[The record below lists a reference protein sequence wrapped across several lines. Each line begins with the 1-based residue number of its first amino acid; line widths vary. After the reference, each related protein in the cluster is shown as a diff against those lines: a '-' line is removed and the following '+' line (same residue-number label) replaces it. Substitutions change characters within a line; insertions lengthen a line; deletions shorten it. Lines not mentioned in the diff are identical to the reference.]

1 MSVLRQGVVF
11 ALWLALAA
19 CGGGNDFPEDPNPG
33 TNQQPSDTGT
43 GVTPEPGDPGP
54 APTPV
59 PGDTQAPQVDLILP
73 ADGSSVSGV
82 IQILADAS
90 DNNAVAGVQFLVDSR
105 NLGPEDTARPY
116 TLQFD
121 TTYLS
126 DGQHRFGARARDAS
140 DNRATSNN
148 TVTVSNPGCKTASA
162 AMTAWQNTP
171 FDAQVGG
178 FAIEFDA
185 TPYGAN
191 LDAIVGV
198 SDGAANS
205 FTGVAAIVRFN
216 TDGTIDARNGD
227 SYSAANAIPYTASST
242 YRVRLEVNVPAH
254 TYSAFV
260 NGQALAENFAFRTE
274 SQGVGSLDRW
284 TVGSASGALRACM
297 VGIAPFSPPP
307 PPPPPADSAP
317 TAAMQA
323 TPTSGTAPLTV
334 TFTSNGSSDDRG
346 IVAYEWNFGDG
357 SAIVRTADAS
367 VVYTYNAVGN
377 YTATLV
383 VWDTANQPSNTAST
397 AIAVASGDAP
407 PQAALQ
413 SDRTSGPAP
422 LLVNFDASGSTDD
435 NGIVAY
441 EWNFGEGTTVV
452 GGATASYEYANP
464 GTYTA
469 MVVVRDAASQTS
481 SAQLVIVVDGA
492 TSGGDNPASED
503 AVAVGEHASR
513 FQFAQLAPVIN
524 TACEASFAFVRA
536 CDDAVTQSADDVS
549 RFVFAQSAFVGQRV
563 RS

>member
-1 MSVLRQGVVF
+1 MSVLRQGVVV

-19 CGGGNDFPEDPNPG
+19 CGGGNDFPENPNSG
-33 TNQQPSDTGT
+33 TNQPPSDTGT
-43 GVTPEPGDPGP
+43 GVTPVPSEPAPT
-54 APTPV
+54 PTPV

-73 ADGSSVSGV
+73 ADGSNVSGV

-90 DNNAVAGVQFLVDSR
+90 DNNAVAGVQFLVDNR

-126 DGQHRFGARARDAS
+126 DGQHRLAARARDAS
-140 DNRATSNN
+140 DNRATSTS

-171 FDAQVGG
+171 FDPQSGG

-191 LDAIVGV
+191 LDAVVGV
-198 SDGAANS
+198 ADGAANS
-205 FTGVAAIVRFN
+205 FADVAAIVRFN
-216 TDGTIDARNGD
+216 TNGTIDARNGD
-227 SYSAANAIPYTASST
+227 SYSAANAIPYAASST

-254 TYSAFV
+254 TYSASV
-260 NGQALAENFAFRTE
+260 NGQVLAENFAFRTE

-307 PPPPPADSAP
+307 PPPPPADTAP

-334 TFTSNGSSDDRG
+334 TFTSNGSGDDRG

-357 SAIVRTADAS
+357 STIVRTADAS
-367 VVYTYNAVGN
+367 IVYTYNAAGN

-397 AIAVASGDAP
+397 AIAVASADAP

-422 LLVNFDASGSTDD
+422 LLVNFDASASTDD

-441 EWNFGEGTTVV
+441 EWNFGEGGTVV
-452 GGATASYEYANP
+452 GGPTASYEYANP

-481 SAQLVIVVDGA
+481 SAQLVIVVDNSVS
-492 TSGGDNPASED
+492 SGGSGGGEAVAAYDRAPRYLFAQHVQPKEAACAASPILARVCED
-503 AVAVGEHASR
+503 AV
-513 FQFAQLAPVIN
+513 
-524 TACEASFAFVRA
+524 TATAE
-536 CDDAVTQSADDVS
+536 DVS
-549 RFVFAQSAFVGQRV
+549 PFVFAHSAFVGPQV
-563 RS
+563 

>member
-1 MSVLRQGVVF
+1 MSVLRQGVVV

-19 CGGGNDFPEDPNPG
+19 CGGGNDFPENPDPG

-43 GVTPEPGDPGP
+43 GVTPEPGEPVP

-73 ADGSSVSGV
+73 ADGSSASGV
-82 IQILADAS
+82 IQLLADAS
-90 DNNAVAGVQFLVDSR
+90 DNNAVAGVQFLVDNR

-126 DGQHRFGARARDAS
+126 DGEHRFGARARDAS
-140 DNRATSNN
+140 DNRATSTN
-148 TVTVSNPGCKTASA
+148 TVTVSNPGCKTASP

-171 FDAQVGG
+171 FDAQAGG

-185 TPYGAN
+185 TPYGATM
-191 LDAIVGV
+191 DAIVGV

-205 FTGVAAIVRFN
+205 FTEVAAIVRFN
-216 TDGTIDARNGD
+216 DNGTIDARNGD
-227 SYSAANAIPYTASST
+227 SYSAANAIPYAASST
-242 YRVRLEVNVPAH
+242 YRIRLEVNVPAH

-260 NGQALAENFAFRTE
+260 NGQTLAENFAFRSE

-284 TVGSASGALRACM
+284 TVGSANGALRACII
-297 VGIAPFSPPP
+297 GIAPFS

-334 TFTSNGSSDDRG
+334 TFTSNGSGDDRG

-357 SAIVRTADAS
+357 STVVRTADAS
-367 VVYTYNAVGN
+367 IVYTYNAAGN

-397 AIAVASGDAP
+397 AIAVASADAP

-435 NGIVAY
+435 HGIVAY

-452 GGATASYEYANP
+452 GGPTASYEYANP

-469 MVVVRDAASQTS
+469 MVVVRDAASQAS

-492 TSGGDNPASED
+492 VSGGGDSGEN
-503 AVAVGEHASR
+503 AVAVGEGASR
-513 FQFAQLAPVIN
+513 FRLAQLAPAPNAVCEPPLVF
-524 TACEASFAFVRA
+524 ARGCEASVVATAGEVPRLIFAH
-536 CDDAVTQSADDVS
+536 SALTDPQV
-549 RFVFAQSAFVGQRV
+549 
-563 RS
+563 

>member
-1 MSVLRQGVVF
+1 MSVLYKGAVAAV
-11 ALWLALAA
+11 WLLLAA
-19 CGGGNDFPEDPNPG
+19 CGGGNDFPENPSSG
-33 TNQQPSDTGT
+33 NNQQPADTGS
-43 GVTPEPGDPGP
+43 GVTPSPTDPGP

-140 DNRATSNN
+140 DNRATSSS
-148 TVTVSNPGCKTASA
+148 TVTVSNPSCKTASA
-162 AMTAWQNTP
+162 SMTAWQNTP
-171 FDAQVGG
+171 FDAQAGG

-191 LDAIVGV
+191 LDAVAGV
-198 SDGAANS
+198 SDGAASS
-205 FTGVAAIVRFN
+205 FTGIAAIVRFN
-216 TDGTIDARNGD
+216 SSGTIDARNGD
-227 SYSAANAIPYTASST
+227 SYSAVNAITYAASTT

-260 NGQALAENFAFRTE
+260 NGQTLAENFAFRTE
-274 SQGVGSLDRW
+274 SQGVDSLNRW
-284 TVGSASGALRACM
+284 TVGSASGALRTCL
-297 VGIAPFSPPP
+297 VGIAPYSPPPPP
-307 PPPPPADSAP
+307 PPPPPADTAP

-323 TPTSGTAPLTV
+323 TPESGTAPLTV

-346 IVAYEWNFGDG
+346 IVTYEWNFGDG
-357 SAIVRTADAS
+357 STIVRTADAS
-367 VVYTYNAVGN
+367 IVYTYNAAGN

-383 VWDTANQPSNTAST
+383 VWDTANQPSNTASA
-397 AIAVASGDAP
+397 AIAVASADAP

-413 SDRTSGPAP
+413 SDRTTGPAP
-422 LLVNFDASGSTDD
+422 LTVNFDASGSTDD
-435 NGIVAY
+435 RGIVAY
-441 EWNFGEGTTVV
+441 EWNFGEGTTVA
-452 GGATASYEYANP
+452 GGPTASYQYANP

-469 MVVVRDAASQTS
+469 VVVVRDAASQS
-481 SAQLVIVVDGA
+481 NSAQLVIVVDN
-492 TSGGDNPASED
+492 GGDDDDRLASARGTYLPMVQNIAAD
-503 AVAVGEHASR
+503 ASACHTLAV
-513 FQFAQLAPVIN
+513 PM
-524 TACEASFAFVRA
+524 RA
-536 CDDAVTQSADDVS
+536 CASGAAAVDAAPRFMFAD
-549 RFVFAQSAFVGQRV
+549 SAFVGPRA
-563 RS
+563 